1 MSFLDDDFLLTN
13 EPAKKLYH
21 EYAEKMPII
30 DYHCHLEPKDIY
42 ENKNYPNLTRV
53 WLNDGMLGDHYK
65 WRLERANGDLNYVH
79 EEDYSE
85 ELWQEQKKM
94 GMRVMQR

>member
-1 MSFLDDDFLLTN
+1 MSFLDDNFLLTN

-21 EYAEKMPII
+21 EHAKKMPII

-53 WLNDGMLGDHYK
+53 WLNDGML
-65 WRLERANGDLNYVH
+65 ATIINGDWNALTAF
-79 EEDYSE
+79 
-85 ELWQEQKKM
+85 LKI
-94 GMRVMQR
+94 

>member
-42 ENKNYPNLTRV
+42 ENKNY
-53 WLNDGMLGDHYK
+53 
-65 WRLERANGDLNYVH
+65 RLIV
-79 EEDYSE
+79 
-85 ELWQEQKKM
+85 K
-94 GMRVMQR
+94 